1 MNRSDAENDACLYP
15 IRPADLERVRHCG
28 PAKRRSL
35 RLIQKNTHGRELR
48 RAQTHEPSAVVG
60 ERAP

>member
-15 IRPADLERVRHCG
+15 IRPTDLEHVRHRG
-28 PAKRRSL
+28 PAGRRTL
-35 RLIQKNTHGRELR
+35 RLIEKNTHGRELR
-48 RAQTHEPSAVVG
+48 RAQTLGPSAVVG